1 MSAPTWSP
9 CTLTPATATATA
21 DEAWLE
27 RAVRA
32 VAQGLLGWVARQAV
46 QRRQRARRQR
56 VRRARQARLTQR
68 RQARALQWALAR
80 QLSPHLRRDMG
91 W

>member
-9 CTLTPATATATA
+9 CTPTPTTVS
-21 DEAWLE
+21 EAWLE
-27 RAVRA
+27 RAARA
-32 VAQGLLGWVARQAV
+32 VAQGLLTWVARQAE
-46 QRRQRARRQR
+46 QRQHRARRQR
-56 VRRARQARLTQR
+56 VRKARQARRQQR

-80 QLSPHLRRDMG
+80 QLSPRLRRDMG